1 MDKKRGP
8 GIYLLTDTGNL
19 VEITLTWMDGQETHF
34 PRSLPRRRWW
44 TSWVLTLGDYRS
56 RVEGLW
62 EEHCVFEER
71 DEVPYID
78 LLDLRKDGPAWETI
92 TAESQI
98 LRAQG
103 DMRAS
108 MTGISFSQRVLIATK
123 VLDNGI
129 NLKDPSLRHIVIEAY
144 EKTTFLQMLG
154 RKRQIDTHESIH
166 LYLKNISEG
175 NLRKKFRNQILEI
188 FGFWYRLYKIQE
200 RRSIQEDM
208 RFELMNF
215 LGKYTSNGHYKRS
228 YTPFVVEK
236 NYILLPMGGMLKKT
250 I

>member
-108 MTGISFSQRVLIATK
+108 MTGIRETCRRKQEVSAQKLEKLVS
-123 VLDNGI
+123 GE
-129 NLKDPSLRHIVIEAY
+129 KDADAELLA
-144 EKTTFLQMLG
+144 QML
-154 RKRQIDTHESIH
+154 RKAAE
-166 LYLKNISEG
+166 ISRMAGPET
-175 NLRKKFRNQILEI
+175 EEE
-188 FGFWYRLYKIQE
+188 Y
-200 RRSIQEDM
+200 
-208 RFELMNF
+208 
-215 LGKYTSNGHYKRS
+215 
-228 YTPFVVEK
+228 
-236 NYILLPMGGMLKKT
+236 
-250 I
+250 